1 MNNRKSHVLRNGKSV
16 EERWHKVQVGD
27 IIRMENDQFI
37 AADLLLLST
46 SEPNGLCYI
55 ETSELDG

>member
-1 MNNRKSHVLRNGKSV
+1 MHIFIT
-16 EERWHKVQVGD
+16 VGD
-27 IIRMENDQFI
+27 IIRMEDDQFV

-55 ETSELDG
+55 ETAELDGLVSGKLRKSFKIQSHLS